1 MEEKKYLAM
10 KNSGIV
16 NIVSGIVTIATGV
29 AIGILLIVSG
39 AKLLSGKKDIT
50 F

>member
-1 MEEKKYLAM
+1 MEEKTYLAM

-29 AIGILLIVSG
+29 AIGILLI
-39 AKLLSGKKDIT
+39 
-50 F
+50 